1 MKAGHMEHRVSTL
14 RPRRERFSIDESV
27 SQAEDWT
34 NKIPRVDIRTKSQ
47 QQLDQIND

>member
-1 MKAGHMEHRVSTL
+1 MVNQ
-14 RPRRERFSIDESV
+14 SV

-34 NKIPRVDIRTKSQ
+34 NKIPRVDIGTKSQ